1 MDKQSILYSFFK
13 IELYFQYTAD
23 DCFELGRQ
31 CCKNEDYHHAVPL
44 LEESL
49 VKYQAE
55 INKTITLEEILD
67 HLLFASN
74 QLQGINKLLLHLY
87 EMLFIFLIWLTK
99 GDVNLPKYYRDKISD
114 EPGFSIENVTSMK
127 KFHEQLCR
135 FLIF

>member
-31 CCKNEDYHHAVPL
+31 CCKNEDYYHAVPW

-55 INKTITLEEILD
+55 TNTNVPLEEILD

-87 EMLFIFLIWLTK
+87 EMLFIISYFWFGWPKVMLICPNITAIKFLM
-99 GDVNLPKYYRDKISD
+99 NLVSALKMLHQWKSFMNSSA
-114 EPGFSIENVTSMK
+114 GF
-127 KFHEQLCR
+127 
-135 FLIF
+135 